1 MLFSL
6 EVSSKLGG
14 THLDQ
19 LPLRSL
25 VHQGLVV
32 SWAQVNPSALAT
44 QTCPW
49 KQGRPPPKGN
59 HARSTPRLR
68 RGSGGKGRGRGGG
81 QVRPSAGASQL
92 SVPPARCPQHSRPG
106 VPGRT
111 GRCVHGRLL
120 WKVDPGGRP
129 GSCEDAQTP
138 KLGSRLTWTPIQPPL
153 HQVILGAL
161 EVRTLAPALR
171 SRPVCRDNSGF
182 LTPRAAA
189 SVWWV
194 PWPPSQHKTSGGVD
208 QHEPAWRWAEGA
220 IRAGGPGSEGWT
232 PSDTSADCGA
242 PACVHGARG
251 PRTPQPVI
259 QLLRTTLSSRLE
271 SRLDHR

>member
-1 MLFSL
+1 MGRDGAVAEARCDPRQVHRSSL
-6 EVSSKLGG
+6 SR
-14 THLDQ
+14 
-19 LPLRSL
+19 LP
-25 VHQGLVV
+25 
-32 SWAQVNPSALAT
+32 A
-44 QTCPW
+44 
-49 KQGRPPPKGN
+49 
-59 HARSTPRLR
+59 ARSTAVPGCLGGPGAVSTGGSYGRWTQEGDQGAARMLR
-68 RGSGGKGRGRGGG
+68 RLNWGRG
-81 QVRPSAGASQL
+81 S
-92 SVPPARCPQHSRPG
+92 PG
-106 VPGRT
+106 PRSSLPCT
-111 GRCVHGRLL
+111 R
-120 WKVDPGGRP
+120 
-129 GSCEDAQTP
+129 
-138 KLGSRLTWTPIQPPL
+138 
-153 HQVILGAL
+153 VILGVL
-161 EVRTLAPALR
+161 EMRTLTPALR

-194 PWPPSQHKTSGGVD
+194 PWLPSQHKTSGGVD